1 MTVCKV
7 CGSATTLIGSK
18 RGKINQRA
26 FHFYRCRSCQFA
38 FVADPWTDYKSIYS
52 EEYYRGLGADPYV
65 DYVFESEHPDT
76 TIRVYEWQGILENI
90 CKLISMRAQTRW
102 LDFGC

>member
-18 RGKINQRA
+18 RGKINQL
-26 FHFYRCRSCQFA
+26 HFYRCRSCQFA
-38 FVADPWTDYKSIYS
+38 FVTDPGLTTSPFAQKSTTAGS
-52 EEYYRGLGADPYV
+52 GRPYV
-65 DYVFESEHPDT
+65 DYVFDSGHPDT

-90 CKLISMRAQTRW
+90 CKLISLRAGQSTVI
-102 LDFGC
+102 